1 MDRASVET
9 RRPSGRDPIPGLPV
23 RYFDGRSS
31 RPREVRAT
39 LSPGRLQ
46 LSGPDVNRTIEAQR
60 VQWPERTRHGLR
72 IAQLPGG
79 GSIQSADATA
89 WDAWV
94 LAGGGAE
101 SLVVQAQQS
110 WRGVMASLLLLV
122 AVGVAGYAWGLPW
135 VARVAADHAP
145 DSVEHQIGETVLAQ
159 VDGFLKPSQLST
171 QEQQAIEQAWQQVLS
186 THTAA
191 QVARGVTVR
200 PSRLMIRGSRSIGPN
215 AIALPGGT
223 IVLTDDMVR
232 LLQHDT
238 KVIAGVLGH
247 ELGHVQHRHGMR
259 MLVQVGV
266 LGLVSSA
273 LWGDYSGVLATVPLW
288 LGQAHYSRGAERE
301 ADAYSVDVL
310 RDAGVSPAVMVGLF
324 ERIALFQRCG
334 EAVLKPAPAGGPSAC
349 AVSGA
354 DKAPAD
360 PGPFAGLG
368 LASHPADEER
378 IAFFRDAVR

>member
-1 MDRASVET
+1 MSGHAVSASPPQPE
-9 RRPSGRDPIPGLPV
+9 RLAV

-31 RPREVRAT
+31 RPYAAQAWFEGQRLH
-39 LSPGRLQ
+39 LSSEGGEHSVDAR
-46 LSGPDVNRTIEAQR
+46 R

-72 IAQLPGG
+72 IAQLPDG
-79 GSIQSADATA
+79 GSIQSADAQA

-94 LAGGGAE
+94 SAGGQAE
-101 SLVVQAQQS
+101 SLVVKAQQS
-110 WRGVMASLLLLV
+110 WRGVLVSLGLLV
-122 AVGVAGYAWGLPW
+122 AVSAAGYVWGLPW
-135 VARVAADHAP
+135 VARVAAEHAP
-145 DSVEHQIGETVLAQ
+145 DSVESQIGETVLAQ
-159 VDGFLKPSQLST
+159 VDEFLKPSQLSP
-171 QEQQAIEQAWQQVLS
+171 QEQQAIEQTWQQVL
-186 THTAA
+186 TAHAAA
-191 QVARGVTVR
+191 QAVRGRSVR
-200 PSRLMIRGSRSIGPN
+200 SSRLMIRDSKSIGPN
-215 AIALPGGT
+215 AIALPGGA

-238 KVIAGVLGH
+238 RVIAGVLGH

-266 LGLVSSA
+266 LGFVTSA

-310 RDAGVSPAVMVGLF
+310 RDAGMSPAVMVQLF

-334 EAVLKPAPAGGPSAC
+334 GAVLKPGRDAGPATCPAAETSQPPAEK
-349 AVSGA
+349 GA
-354 DKAPAD
+354 
-360 PGPFAGLG
+360 FAGLG

-378 IAFFRDAVR
+378 IAFFRDAAR